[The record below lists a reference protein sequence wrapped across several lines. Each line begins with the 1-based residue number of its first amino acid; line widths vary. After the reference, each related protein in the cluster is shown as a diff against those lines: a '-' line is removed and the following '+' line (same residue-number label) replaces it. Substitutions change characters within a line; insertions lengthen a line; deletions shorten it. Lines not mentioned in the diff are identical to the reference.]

1 MPMKVQLSEY
11 DRDDM
16 ANEGIYS
23 IATRDLGAQYY
34 MIKRQP
40 RDASFVPGK
49 LLVSKVEIVRTYH
62 EELMFRKQNWNIWNS
77 PTMEK
82 MLAHKAFAFASN
94 RGVYVWKR
102 FRDPNYPLG
111 GATSIADTPALIS
124 ITEEETHEDYSQWPH
139 QRRASYRRLERN
151 TRNLPETTRT
161 TDVSLWQAYAKIL
174 WSFICK
180 APEGD
185 KRIDDQGRIVVTRLS
200 QEIPGGAIRQLETGV
215 L

>member
-1 MPMKVQLSEY
+1 MPIRVQLSEY

-16 ANEGIYS
+16 AHEGVYS

-40 RDASFVPGK
+40 KTATFVPGK
-49 LLVSKVEIVRTYH
+49 LLVSKVEIMRTYH
-62 EELMFRKQNWNIWNS
+62 EEKLFRKQNWNIWHS
-77 PTMEK
+77 PTMDK

-94 RGVYVWKR
+94 RGIYVWKR

-124 ITEEETHEDYSQWPH
+124 VAKEETHEGFTLWRH
-139 QRRASYRRLERN
+139 QTLARFRRMERN

-174 WSFICK
+174 WEFICRS
-180 APEGD
+180 PEAQT
-185 KRIDDQGRIVVTRLS
+185 RIDEEGRIIVTRLS
-200 QEIPGGAIRQLETGV
+200 PVIPGGAIRQLGTGV